1 MFKNRELK
9 VDIAL
14 ISVINNELAV
24 LLLKRPY
31 EPFKEHWALP
41 GGFIP
46 ENMSADEAAHFQLN
60 KKTGLSNVFLEQLS
74 LFSNPKRDPS
84 GVIASMAYLS
94 LVDSNKMKAIKTDD
108 SLEVKWFKL
117 SDIPKNIAFDHK
129 DIIKKAQER
138 IINQMRYTKIGFEL
152 AGKEFTIK
160 QLVNVFESVTSKK
173 LDLSNVRKKMLKLD
187 LLRPTDKVII
197 EGAGR
202 PSPVFKLNMK
212 TYNKLDKTE
221 SFFN

>member
-1 MFKNRELK
+1 
-9 VDIAL
+9 
-14 ISVINNELAV
+14 
-24 LLLKRPY
+24 
-31 EPFKEHWALP
+31 
-41 GGFIP
+41 
-46 ENMSADEAAHFQLN
+46 
-60 KKTGLSNVFLEQLS
+60 
-74 LFSNPKRDPS
+74 
-84 GVIASMAYLS
+84 
-94 LVDSNKMKAIKTDD
+94 
-108 SLEVKWFKL
+108 
-117 SDIPKNIAFDHK
+117 
-129 DIIKKAQER
+129 
-138 IINQMRYTKIGFEL
+138 
-152 AGKEFTIK
+152 EFTIK